1 MLDINDRKLVWF
13 IKYLP
18 ISIIVASAIL
28 LNAVMMV
35 GINHK
40 VKALVDLVRID
51 YISAQKSIV
60 EAQVLQ
66 VSQQV
71 EHIQEVVSQE
81 VKKKLKLRMDR
92 AYTVAQNIYS
102 SNQHLSED
110 KLKSL
115 IISELRKLR
124 YDEGRGY
131 IYLYDME
138 GNSLMHPILPEN
150 ENTNQINMMD
160 SKGNAI
166 IRSQIHSLKNR
177 TGAYS
182 RYWFIKPG
190 SDGQEFEK
198 LSYNRRFEPF
208 NWYLGTGEYV
218 VDIELTAQERI
229 LAILSKI
236 KFGENGYLFVFK
248 NDGTSL
254 LYFNQVMG
262 ANARNVFNDLGD
274 KFKKD
279 VLEASQDGGFVDYQ
293 TYNEHGLIGPKSS
306 YVKALD
312 HWDWIVGTGVY
323 LDQVNAS
330 IEVRK
335 DELLAES
342 REEFKFVLLVS
353 VIVTLLCIF
362 FSVLVSRRVSARFT
376 QMESRISDDFSRLQT
391 SRRRLAHM
399 ASHDSLTALPNR
411 SQLEVQIN
419 QHITRAEASGS
430 LVAIVFVDLDDFK
443 RINDQYGHTSGDELL
458 KQISFRF
465 RQILGGGDVVS
476 RFGGDE
482 FVFCLPMLN
491 DLNEAEQKVRQIL
504 ATFQQEFELGS
515 TSIQTRCS
523 AGVAM
528 YPYDGTEVEDLIA
541 KADIVLYKAKE
552 SSKGDVVFYD
562 DVINKQIQFDYA
574 VEEKLNSALSKGEL
588 SVMYQPQVDSHS
600 QQLKGIEA
608 LCRWENDE
616 LGFVSPLDFIP
627 AAERTGKIQSIGEF
641 VLTKACEDTLK
652 LMANGPNAV
661 GVSVNVSP
669 KQVLDAGFAE
679 RAIELVEQTGLAPS
693 RVTLE
698 ITENILIKELHIVE
712 PILRKLRDYG
722 FGVSLDDFGTGFSS
736 LNYLNTLPISEIKID
751 RSFIGKLNTSQHSE
765 TLVKAIIEIGASCGT
780 KVVAEGVET
789 DQQRQ
794 TLKNYH
800 CDLLQGYYFDKP
812 LNVEDL
818 MQSYIKPNTTRRA
831 QG

>member
-18 ISIIVASAIL
+18 ISIIVASAII
-28 LNAVMMV
+28 LNAVMVV

-40 VKALVDLVRID
+40 VRALVDLVKTD

-92 AYTVAQNIYS
+92 AYTIAQNIYS
-102 SNQHLSED
+102 SNQHLSESNL
-110 KLKSL
+110 KLL
-115 IISELRKLR
+115 IINELRRLR
-124 YDEGRGY
+124 YDDGRGY
-131 IYLYDME
+131 IYLYDMD
-138 GNSLMHPILPEN
+138 GNSVMHPILPEN

-160 SKGNAI
+160 SRGNAI
-166 IRSQIHSLKNR
+166 IRSQIHSLKNE

-190 SDGQEFEK
+190 AGEQEFEK

-218 VDIELTAQERI
+218 IDIELTAQERI

-236 KFGENGYLFVFK
+236 KFGEDGYLFVFK
-248 NDGTSL
+248 SDGTSL
-254 LYFNQVMG
+254 LYFNEVMRSK
-262 ANARNVFNDLGD
+262 NRNVFEDLGTQFRD
-274 KFKKD
+274 E
-279 VLEASQDGGFVDYQ
+279 VLRISPEGGFVDYV
-293 TYNEHGLIGPKSS
+293 TFNEQGYLAPKSS

-312 HWDWIVGTGVY
+312 DWDWIVGTGVY

-330 IEVRK
+330 IEIRK

-353 VIVTLLCIF
+353 VIATMFCIF
-362 FSVLVSRRVSARFT
+362 FSALVSRRVSARFA

-411 SQLEVQIN
+411 SQLELQIS
-419 QHITRAEASGS
+419 QHISRAEESGS

-443 RINDQYGHTSGDELL
+443 RINDQYGHTYGDELL
-458 KQISFRF
+458 KQISSRF
-465 RQILGGGDVVS
+465 SQILDSGDVVS

-491 DLNEAEQKVRQIL
+491 DLSEAEQKVKQIL
-504 ATFQQEFELGS
+504 DTFQQEFELGEAS
-515 TSIQTRCS
+515 VQTRCS

-562 DVINKQIQFDYA
+562 DVINKQVQFDYT
-574 VEEKLNSALSKGEL
+574 VEAKLKSALSKGEL

-627 AAERTGKIQSIGEF
+627 AAERTGQIQSIGEF

-652 LMANGPNAV
+652 LMGNGPNAV

-669 KQVLDAGFAE
+669 KQVLDTGFAE
-679 RAIELVEQTGLAPS
+679 RTIKLVEQTGLAPS
-693 RVTLE
+693 RLTLE
-698 ITENILIKELHIVE
+698 ITENILIKEIHVVE
-712 PILRKLRDYG
+712 PILRKLRDHG

-751 RSFIGKLNTSQHSE
+751 RSFVGKLNTSQHSE
-765 TLVKAIIEIGASCGT
+765 TLVKAIIEIGASCDM

-789 DQQRQ
+789 EQQRQ
-794 TLKNYH
+794 TLKDYH

-812 LNVEDL
+812 LNVDDL
-818 MQSYIKPNTTRRA
+818 IQSYTQPEHVQPA
-831 QG
+831 